1 MGWDR
6 DSAGPA
12 GSLASWP
19 GDGSIPN
26 SMGMSLPKGFW
37 WRCTRQPDKQPD
49 RDRADTLTA
58 CLKRPGFGKPG
69 FCGTD

>member
-26 SMGMSLPKGFW
+26 SMGMSLPKDSGGVVHVSL
-37 WRCTRQPDKQPD
+37 TKQPD

>member
-26 SMGMSLPKGFW
+26 SMGMSLPKDSGGVVHVS
-37 WRCTRQPDKQPD
+37 
-49 RDRADTLTA
+49 LTSS
-58 CLKRPGFGKPG
+58 RTGIGRTPSQRV
-69 FCGTD
+69 